1 MLKHSRPKSN
11 TTPHGNLLG
20 IAAAL
25 AVSLALPGV
34 ALATDVAWTLQ
45 REDDGISLYSREVAD
60 SPFLA
65 VKVIATIDAPAEK
78 VAQLLGDGNGCSPW
92 RAMCKSSEVL
102 ETVSDSERLI
112 YLVLDLPWPVSDRDL
127 VVRSIA
133 QVDEQAGTLHV
144 KLESA
149 SAEHP
154 VQEYVRAQSS
164 GEYAL
169 KVLGATR
176 SEFTYIQHT
185 DIGGDLSPDMIN
197 PSLLSETFEDIR
209 RLQQL
214 AEK

>member
-1 MLKHSRPKSN
+1 MRKLSRPIPSTVLDSCRLLM
-11 TTPHGNLLG
+11 TT
-20 IAAAL
+20 AF
-25 AVSLALPGV
+25 AVSLALPGT
-34 ALATDVAWTLQ
+34 AIANDSPWTLE
-45 REDDGISLYSREVAD
+45 REGEGISLYSREVAD

-65 VKVIATIDAPAEK
+65 VKVVAKIDAPAEK

-102 ETVSDSERLI
+102 HTVSDSERVI

-127 VVRSIA
+127 VVRSTA
-133 QVDEQAGTLHV
+133 QVDEQARTLRV

-164 GEYAL
+164 GEYEL
-169 KVLGATR
+169 KVLGSTQ

-185 DIGGDLSPDMIN
+185 DIGGDLSPEMIN
-197 PSLLSETFEDIR
+197 PGLLSETFEDIR
-209 RLQQL
+209 RLQEL